1 MENFDRVLNLKIN
14 LLYYYINDKNKNK
27 RWIFP
32 SNLEEPTFL
41 NLYNTNS
48 IKGKLYKI
56 LVMIVFKLKLQ
67 KYFVSGTMKGDLESK
82 YKKIIE
88 ELDYD
93 SYSIFAGT
101 AGENRKI
108 IIEVNKNNITKYFVK
123 IPTTSSAEE
132 LVAMEKKNIKYLEQ
146 FNFQVF
152 NYPKN
157 INNYGNVICISNI
170 KPKNIVND
178 NGFSSIHFL
187 ALNELYINTLENL
200 LVSKIESIQSSIIC
214 IKELDKDN
222 KLKVSLLKVQKLF
235 ISKEDDIVVSFAHCD
250 FTPWNMYL
258 TKDKLYIYD
267 WELASERTP
276 LLFDFFH
283 YIFQEAVLIKHQN
296 YQDIKQKLKGFLNSQ
311 ELKKIIEKNKIDF
324 NKYYT
329 YYLFINIS
337 YYALKYQNQ
346 KDLHIQAYWLIDVWN
361 GALED
366 IIENKGKIFELI

>member
-1 MENFDRVLNLKIN
+1 MKDFKVIKIN
-14 LLYYYINDKNKNK
+14 TKNTLYYINKNK

-32 SNLEEPTFL
+32 TNLEEPTFL

-48 IKGKLYKI
+48 IKANLYKI
-56 LVMIVFKLKLQ
+56 LVRIVFKLRLQ
-67 KYFVSGTMKGDLESK
+67 KYFVSGTTQGDLERQ

-93 SYSIFAGT
+93 NYSIFTGT

-123 IPTTSSAEE
+123 IPTTPSAEE
-132 LVAMEKKNIKYLEQ
+132 LIIMEKKNIKYLEQ

-157 INNYGNVICISNI
+157 INNYGNIICMSNI
-170 KPKNIVND
+170 KPKSIVKD
-178 NGFSSIHFL
+178 DGFSSIHFL
-187 ALNELYINTLENL
+187 ALNELYINTLGNS
-200 LVSKIESIQSSIIC
+200 LVSKIESIQSSIIY
-214 IKELDKDN
+214 IQELDRDN
-222 KLKVSLLKVQKLF
+222 KLKVSLLEVQKLF
-235 ISKEDDIVVSFAHCD
+235 VCKENDILVSFAHCD

-267 WELASERTP
+267 WELARKRSP

-283 YIFQEAVLIKHQN
+283 YIFQEAILIKHQN
-296 YQDIKQKLKGFLNSQ
+296 YQDIEQKLKSFLNNE

-324 NKYYT
+324 NKYYI

-346 KDLHIQAYWLIDVWN
+346 KNLHIQAYWLIDVWRD
-361 GALED
+361 ALED
-366 IIENKGKIFELI
+366 IIEKKGKIFEFI